1 MNQNNSFALH
11 CVHILEPR
19 EFAIGRRNNV
29 PLYREIIILN
39 EDQYENAIRNPDEP
53 VRPRGEI
60 RLIGGLIIPGLSY
73 ETLHPTQLVRRG
85 GDKDPLDVN
94 IRIQNEE
101 QYENAIR
108 NDGPVPPR
116 VQFHLIGGF
125 IIPELSDGLGF
136 CADFERLPLH
146 DQQNPERLWKLQRDT
161 THNYTQMYPEEIKIA
176 LKNAYNGHYLIRPA
190 EPVRLETFRQM
201 LRCLPWLKMFSYEEL
216 MNGFY

>member
-73 ETLHPTQLVRRG
+73 GRR
-85 GDKDPLDVN
+85 DEIYSICLLP
-94 IRIQNEE
+94 I
-101 QYENAIR
+101 
-108 NDGPVPPR
+108 
-116 VQFHLIGGF
+116 HL
-125 IIPELSDGLGF
+125 
-136 CADFERLPLH
+136 
-146 DQQNPERLWKLQRDT
+146 WV
-161 THNYTQMYPEEIKIA
+161 Y
-176 LKNAYNGHYLIRPA
+176 
-190 EPVRLETFRQM
+190 
-201 LRCLPWLKMFSYEEL
+201 
-216 MNGFY
+216 